1 MTAPAPAVEQQRQS
15 AAHCLTRLA
24 QALGVGPTA
33 FDVPCECGGPSSACT
48 KDKDGNCG

>member
-1 MTAPAPAVEQQRQS
+1 MTAPTQSPAVPEVIDQQQS
-15 AAHCLTRLA
+15 VTRCLLALTRS
-24 QALGVGPTA
+24 